1 MADFKQ
7 IHDKI
12 KQVETSLKAGDLDM
26 TEATSYIKEFL
37 EDYTA
42 TDDAIVHFKDY
53 KAPEGTGRN
62 HIPSNIPELDN
73 LIGGF
78 GKGDIILISGDT
90 GDGKSTFSRFL
101 IKKLSEQGK
110 KSLVFSYEETN
121 EEFLSKFRGELPDG
135 YVPKVLTAK
144 DPNWIE
150 AKVLEAV
157 EFYGVEA
164 IFIDNLKGI
173 INYDS
178 KRNEVGEV
186 DAIMQRLKAIAIK
199 YNIVL
204 FLLAHIKKS
213 DTGLIDKNSL
223 TGSKTIVDTASVG
236 IALYRNPIKQNKEQE
251 EENGKLFTNF
261 TTCYLIKNRYRG
273 KYENF
278 LMEFNET
285 TGEYIPGDKMKWF
298 EEKNKLQNETLNNAT
313 TKQRK
318 S

>member
-1 MADFKQ
+1 MEFKE
-7 IHDKI
+7 INDKI
-12 KQVETSLKAGDLDM
+12 KGVEMSLKAGDLDM
-26 TEATSYIKEFL
+26 TEATSYVEEFL
-37 EDYTA
+37 KDYTA
-42 TDDAIVHFKDY
+42 SDDAIVHFKEY
-53 KAPEGTGRN
+53 KAPEGLGRN
-62 HIPSNIPELDN
+62 HIPSNIPDLDN

-90 GDGKSTFSRFL
+90 GDGKSTFARFL
-101 IKKLSEQGK
+101 VRKLSEQGK

-121 EEFLSKFRGELPDG
+121 EEFLSKFRGDLPDG

-144 DPNWIE
+144 DPTWIE

-157 EFYGVEA
+157 ELYGIEA

-186 DAIMQRLKAIAIK
+186 DAIIQRLKAIAIK

-236 IALYRNPIKQNKEQE
+236 IALYRNPIKQSTESE
-251 EENGKLFTNF
+251 EENGKLYTNF
-261 TTCYLIKNRYRG
+261 TTAYLIKNRYKG
-273 KYENF
+273 KYDNF
-278 LMEFNET
+278 LMEFDET
-285 TGEYIPGDKMKWF
+285 TGLYKQGDKIKF
-298 EEKNKLQNETLNNAT
+298 FAEKNKLQNDTPNTQT
-313 TKQRK
+313 TKRRK
-318 S
+318 F

>member
-1 MADFKQ
+1 MATFQQ
-7 IHDKI
+7 ILEKI
-12 KQVETSLKAGDLDM
+12 KYYENCLKEGEMDM
-26 TEATSYIKEFL
+26 TEATSLVKECL

-90 GDGKSTFSRFL
+90 GDGKSTFARFL
-101 IKKLSEQGK
+101 VRKLSEQNK

-121 EEFLSKFRGELPDG
+121 EEFLSKFSGDLPDG

-144 DPNWIE
+144 DPIWIE
-150 AKVLEAV
+150 AKVLEATNL
-157 EFYGVEA
+157 YGVEA

-173 INYDS
+173 LNYDS

-186 DAIMQRLKAIAIK
+186 DSIMQKLKAIAIK
-199 YNIVL
+199 YNVVL

-213 DTGLIDKNSL
+213 DTAVIDKNSL
-223 TGSKTIVDTASVG
+223 TGSKTIVDTSSVG
-236 IALYRNPIKQNKEQE
+236 IALYRNRADQKKGEAEEGGIKY
-251 EENGKLFTNF
+251 TNF
-261 TTCYLIKNRYRG
+261 TTAYLIKNRYRG
-273 KYENF
+273 VYDNF
-278 LMEFNET
+278 RMQYFPITGLYGPAPKKIT
-285 TGEYIPGDKMKWF
+285 TEKSKRSDSIISK
-298 EEKNKLQNETLNNAT
+298 EEIEELL
-313 TKQRK
+313 
-318 S
+318 